1 MGVEPGEG
9 KFLQKLFENTLDLL
23 PKCVYADKEKGV
35 EEYEKSGGD
44 YALD

>member
-23 PKCVYADKEKGV
+23 PKCVYKGG